1 MRTSMPSSLT
11 TRCLL
16 AFPLV
21 LGAVGAASVGSATTL
36 PGKGPATSECY
47 VVLQATGTKAASAPN
62 KLVCQDGDPTCDQ
75 DGDCHNGSCTFKVQA
90 CPNQAGLAP
99 CTPGSLTSLTAK
111 AKGVPLP
118 APPSLSGS
126 QCGGTLDVL
135 VSLKG
140 KKKNKP
146 GKTKVVLVATA
157 ASGKPKKDRDT
168 DTLVCTPFPAGQ
180 TCPLRG
186 PVTTTTLPTNVV
198 CEPLVRD
205 GQGIPGTYL
214 LLSVKGPYLCQQSAQ
229 QNRFGPCNCSGGE
242 SVCAD
247 PAHCGPGQE
256 TCVQTPFAVAD
267 GQALAFPPGSIKT
280 VFSVAAEDP
289 APSCSHTACVTC
301 GNPDT
306 PCPGIPGCQ
315 VQGNPAGCIRTTC
328 CDTPG
333 FALPTFKVN
342 ILGGVCSRLDMYS
355 CGFGVVNTSNPQ
367 VGDNEITKIGDSSDP
382 GPDCQYGTADDPP
395 KKPCVVT
402 GVGSDIKGKIVRTVG
417 NQAFDAN
424 GIQYRLAIPALSTTW
439 MDSQSPPGQCLDG
452 STFDSEELLVTQL
465 ILNAEFTTA
474 GATAGFTD
482 MNGDHCALAGSG
494 FTRNADPGPYTLGSP
509 PAAPQPYDGSSGSVA
524 VAAGIALSGHGP
536 LYDIGFT
543 AVLPDAPITRLPTQS
558 CTCIPVAGCPE

>member
-47 VVLQATGTKAASAPN
+47 VVLQATG
-62 KLVCQDGDPTCDQ
+62 
-75 DGDCHNGSCTFKVQA
+75 
-90 CPNQAGLAP
+90 
-99 CTPGSLTSLTAK
+99 
-111 AKGVPLP
+111 
-118 APPSLSGS
+118 
-126 QCGGTLDVL
+126 
-135 VSLKG
+135 
-140 KKKNKP
+140 
-146 GKTKVVLVATA
+146 

-280 VFSVAAEDP
+280 VFSVAAE
-289 APSCSHTACVTC
+289 APPPTCTHTAAVTS

-315 VQGNPAGCIRTTC
+315 WQG
-328 CDTPG
+328 
-333 FALPTFKVN
+333 
-342 ILGGVCSRLDMYS
+342 
-355 CGFGVVNTSNPQ
+355 
-367 VGDNEITKIGDSSDP
+367 
-382 GPDCQYGTADDPP
+382 
-395 KKPCVVT
+395 
-402 GVGSDIKGKIVRTVG
+402 
-417 NQAFDAN
+417 
-424 GIQYRLAIPALSTTW
+424 
-439 MDSQSPPGQCLDG
+439 
-452 STFDSEELLVTQL
+452 
-465 ILNAEFTTA
+465 
-474 GATAGFTD
+474 
-482 MNGDHCALAGSG
+482 
-494 FTRNADPGPYTLGSP
+494 TRP
-509 PAAPQPYDGSSGSVA
+509 
-524 VAAGIALSGHGP
+524 
-536 LYDIGFT
+536 
-543 AVLPDAPITRLPTQS
+543 
-558 CTCIPVAGCPE
+558 